1 MAGRRKQG
9 MSKFRLIVDALGK
22 PESLKTKAKS
32 NYANFS
38 INMHMITMPNKRDGG
53 GNDSSTSEGRRR
65 RKRKKVRGRKDPKID
80 FSFTHIGNR

>member
-38 INMHMITMPNKRDGG
+38 INMHMITMPNKGG
-53 GNDSSTSEGRRR
+53 GGGGMTAQQVRAEGEE
-65 RKRKKVRGRKDPKID
+65 RGRKLEVEKIQ
-80 FSFTHIGNR
+80 R

>member
-53 GNDSSTSEGRRR
+53 AGMTAQQVRAEGEE
-65 RKRKKVRGRKDPKID
+65 RGRKLEVEKIQ
-80 FSFTHIGNR
+80 R

>member
-38 INMHMITMPNKRDGG
+38 INMHMITMPNKRGG
-53 GNDSSTSEGRRR
+53 GGGEWQLNKWGQKE
-65 RKRKKVRGRKDPKID
+65 KKEEE
-80 FSFTHIGNR
+80 S

>member
-53 GNDSSTSEGRRR
+53 GEWQLNKWGQKE
-65 RKRKKVRGRKDPKID
+65 KKEKE
-80 FSFTHIGNR
+80 S

>member
-38 INMHMITMPNKRDGG
+38 INMHMITMPNKRGG
-53 GNDSSTSEGRRR
+53 VGGMTAQQVRAEGEE
-65 RKRKKVRGRKDPKID
+65 RGRKLEVEKIQ
-80 FSFTHIGNR
+80 R